1 MRRFSTRVAMV
12 GSAAI
17 VSAVVLSAQLLAVDV
32 KGGAAATVVKV
43 DDAQVVTTITGI
55 RLNDIL
61 EAAGFKGG
69 KVDEDG
75 GVLIRISNKPVYFT
89 VDDDQESI
97 QAHTA
102 WMTDEQS
109 RPSADKMNDWNR
121 TKRYSKV
128 YFDSDRD
135 PVLQLD
141 LDLAGGVTVARIKDF
156 AFTTQVSIT
165 KFTEEVLKKS

>member
-32 KGGAAATVVKV
+32 KGGTAVSAKA
-43 DDAQVVTTITGI
+43 DDAQVVTTITGT
-55 RLNDIL
+55 RLKDIL

-69 KVDEDG
+69 TVDDDG
-75 GVLIRISNKPVYFT
+75 GVLIRMASKPVYFT
-89 VDDDQESI
+89 VADDQESI

-102 WMTDEQS
+102 WLTTDTS
-109 RPSADKMNDWNR
+109 RPSADKINDWNR

-141 LDLAGGVTVARIKDF
+141 LDLEGGVTVARIKDF
-156 AFTTQVSIT
+156 AFTTEVSIT

>member
-12 GSAAI
+12 SSAAI

-32 KGGAAATVVKV
+32 KSGITPAKA
-43 DDAQVVTTITGI
+43 DDAQVVTTITGT

-61 EAAGFKGG
+61 ESAGFKGG
-69 KVDEDG
+69 TVDDDG
-75 GVLIRISNKPVYFT
+75 GVLIRIASKPVYFT
-89 VDDDQESI
+89 VGEDQESI

-102 WMTDEQS
+102 WMTDETS

-156 AFTTQVSIT
+156 AVTTQVSIT